1 MQGPAGKC
9 DSHGAVHEST
19 YLSDVQGERRY
30 FAETSD
36 VSLTDCLSPQTLLPK
51 KIPRPYRLRYR
62 SKEFS
67 TTFFGSV

>member
-36 VSLTDCLSPQTLLPK
+36 VSLTDLKRPK
-51 KIPRPYRLRYR
+51 FDAAK
-62 SKEFS
+62 S
-67 TTFFGSV
+67 GSRIYNRD